1 MLVHEIKR
9 RRRRKPGDIRSLQRT
24 LWASLLTIEDL
35 LADADPNMRIRAA
48 HCLAT
53 LSGVYLRALDQ
64 ADIVDRIARLEEL
77 LGAQQELRPVKGGQ
91 KWVA

>member
-1 MLVHEIKR
+1 MSVYEIKR

-35 LADADPNMRIRAA
+35 LADSDPAMRIRAA

-53 LSGVYLRALDQ
+53 LAGVYLRALEQ
-64 ADIVDRIARLEEL
+64 GDIVQRITRIEEL
-77 LGAQQELRPVKGGQ
+77 LAAQQGLRPVKGRGT
-91 KWVA
+91 WVA